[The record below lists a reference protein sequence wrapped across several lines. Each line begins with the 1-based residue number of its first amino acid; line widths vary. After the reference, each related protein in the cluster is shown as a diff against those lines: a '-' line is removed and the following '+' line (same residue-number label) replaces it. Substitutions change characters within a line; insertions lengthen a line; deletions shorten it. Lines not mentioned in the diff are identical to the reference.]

1 MIFLLGQ
8 GFVGTLIQRI
18 RGWLRPNPRHTTPIQ
33 TPAVVDWVVVD
44 SATPPALAAM
54 YQDVLRQHGI
64 PAVVRSEGVGRGAM
78 GGVPMDVRLLV
89 PAEHAAEARELLRG
103 DDGVESERI
112 EDGGER

>member
-1 MIFLLGQ
+1 MLGH
-8 GFVGTLIQRI
+8 GFVGALIQRM
-18 RGWLRPNPRHTTPIQ
+18 RGWLRPDGRRTTADQ
-33 TPAVVDWVVVD
+33 TPATVEWVVVD

-64 PAVVRSEGVGRGAM
+64 PAVIQSEGVGRGAM

-103 DDGVESERI
+103 DEGDESERI
-112 EDGGER
+112 VDGGER